1 MWGKPQIF
9 LYTINTKMYIKFEK
23 ICNYF
28 YKKFILIEKICY
40 NEVMKTIKKINY
52 INSEEDTYGDTF
64 FGGKN

>member
-1 MWGKPQIF
+1 MH
-9 LYTINTKMYIKFEK
+9 IKFEK

-64 FGGKN
+64 FVGKN